1 MSVEQNVR
9 CQCLGLFSVCIN
21 VDLRVSVCVCC
32 DKSAFGAQS
41 CLDTRHLERVAVA
54 TKKKRLEAGTVGSRT
69 PSTEIEA
76 EAESKRKRQKRRKEV
91 MSRAE
96 RKDTKG
102 GGVLR

>member
-21 VDLRVSVCVCC
+21 VDLCVCVCVCC

-54 TKKKRLEAGTVGSRT
+54 TKKKRLEAGTMGSRT

-76 EAESKRKRQKRRKEV
+76 ESKRKRQKKRRKEV